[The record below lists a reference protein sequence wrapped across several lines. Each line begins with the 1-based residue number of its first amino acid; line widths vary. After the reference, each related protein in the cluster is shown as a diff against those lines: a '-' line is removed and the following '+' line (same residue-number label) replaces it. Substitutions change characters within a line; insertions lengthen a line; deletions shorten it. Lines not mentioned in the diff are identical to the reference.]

1 MTEASSSA
9 AAGQAAAGAGT
20 AGSTP
25 DGTGSGPGGTGP
37 GSGGTGGT
45 RLGGGT
51 GRTAGWKAAGSRLA
65 LLPLRIFLG
74 VTFVYAALDKLSDTH
89 YLAGSGDPASFVSQ
103 TALAKGSSPI
113 SFLLGPALDHP
124 TLFGLLVA
132 FGELAVGLGTLVGL
146 WGRLAAAGGAAL
158 SLSLW
163 LTVSWNVSPYYLG
176 NDLVYLMAWTPLVL
190 AGTPYLSVDGY
201 LARRAARDRS
211 RGLSE
216 DHVRRRALVDGGIAA
231 VAMGGA
237 GLLTGSLTATF
248 GRDGA
253 AGKPK
258 QSAAPA
264 SAAPPV
270 TVDAASVPVGGSA
283 QVKDPSSGDALFVVQ
298 PKAGQYC
305 ALSSVCTHSGCAV
318 DAPKNGQLYC
328 PCHGSRFDAA
338 TGAVLNGPATK
349 PLPKYRVTKEG
360 EKLHLGPLES

>member
-1 MTEASSSA
+1 MTEVSSSVAAGPGA
-9 AAGQAAAGAGT
+9 AATIDDGT
-20 AGSTP
+20 AGP
-25 DGTGSGPGGTGP
+25 APGAPAGRP
-37 GSGGTGGT
+37 G
-45 RLGGGT
+45 RL
-51 GRTAGWKAAGSRLA
+51 TAWKAAGARLA
-65 LLPLRIFLG
+65 LLPLRLFLG
-74 VTFVYAALDKLSDTH
+74 VTFCYAALDKLSDAH
-89 YLAGSGDPASFVSQ
+89 YLAGGTDPASFVSQ
-103 TALAKGSSPI
+103 TRAVEGGGSPVAS
-113 SFLLGPALDHP
+113 LLGPALHHP
-124 TLFGLLVA
+124 TPFALLIA
-132 FGELAVGLGTLVGL
+132 FGELAVGLGVLLGL

-176 NDLVYLMAWTPLVL
+176 NDLAYLLAWTPLVL

-201 LARRAARDRS
+201 LARRAGRDRG

-216 DHVRRRALVDGGIAA
+216 DHVRRRALMDGGIAA

-248 GRDGA
+248 GREKPSA
-253 AGKPK
+253 KPK
-258 QSAAPA
+258 QAAAPA
-264 SAAPPV
+264 PAAAAV
-270 TVDAASVPVGGSA
+270 TVDAATVPLGGSA
-283 QVKDPSSGDALFVVQ
+283 QVKDPASGDAVYLVQ

-305 ALSSVCTHSGCAV
+305 AFSSVCTHSGCAV

-360 EKLHLGPLES
+360 DKLHLGPLES